1 MLTLGWRSA
10 DTIAAMETTPGT
22 PHLLTDVRFSVSR
35 KGYDPDEVDN
45 FLERVSAAVA
55 QLQDKLRQATASAEA
70 AETRA
75 ADAVRN
81 ESRLQARIAE
91 LESGVAGAPAPAV
104 VAPIRAVDPAIE
116 VEQAS
121 SVLVMAQRT
130 ADATVNEARTN
141 AAQMLSESEVEASR
155 ILSAAKTQS
164 DEALRDLDKTRREL
178 AADNAALD
186 AFLSEQR
193 AVIANGL
200 SRIQAVLDDPAALR
214 VGTPPV
220 ELTTPAE
227 IPAPAPAAFSAP
239 EPAPA
244 PEHEPEVFQPILAED
259 TGWNPEPAPTSL
271 FVDEEVDGGPATAA
285 VPVFDDEFLA
295 EDDDDADAAM
305 RRFFD
310 ADFDDDRR

>member
-1 MLTLGWRSA
+1 
-10 DTIAAMETTPGT
+10 METTPGT

-55 QLQDKLRQATASAEA
+55 QLQDKLRQATASAE
-70 AETRA
+70 TRA

-91 LESGVAGAPAPAV
+91 LESGVAAAPAV
-104 VAPIRAVDPAIE
+104 VAPIRSVDPTIE
-116 VEQAS
+116 ADQAS

-155 ILSAAKTQS
+155 ILSAAKAQA
-164 DEALRDLDKTRREL
+164 DEAIRDLDKTRREL

-220 ELTTPAE
+220 ELTTPAVD
-227 IPAPAPAAFSAP
+227 PAPAPAAFSAP

-244 PEHEPEVFQPILAED
+244 PEPEPEVFQPILAED

>member
-1 MLTLGWRSA
+1 
-10 DTIAAMETTPGT
+10 METTPGT

-55 QLQDKLRQATASAEA
+55 QLQDKLRQATATAEA
-70 AETRA
+70 AEARA

-91 LESGVAGAPAPAV
+91 LESGAAATP
-104 VAPIRAVDPAIE
+104 VAPVAVRSVDPTLEA
-116 VEQAS
+116 EQAS

-130 ADATVNEARTN
+130 ADATINEARTN
-141 AAQMLSESEVEASR
+141 AAQMLSESEVEATR
-155 ILSAAKTQS
+155 ILSAAKAQA
-164 DEALRDLDKTRREL
+164 DEAIRDLDKTRREL
-178 AADNAALD
+178 AADNAALE

-193 AVIANGL
+193 AVISNGL

-214 VGTPPV
+214 IGTPPV
-220 ELTTPAE
+220 EFATPVSPVSA
-227 IPAPAPAAFSAP
+227 PAPAPAPVAAP
-239 EPAPA
+239 
-244 PEHEPEVFQPILAED
+244 EPEVFQPVLAED
-259 TGWNPEPAPTSL
+259 SDWSPEPTPAPAPA
-271 FVDEEVDGGPATAA
+271 DDNGGPATAA
-285 VPVFDDEFLA
+285 VPVFEDEFLA

>member
-1 MLTLGWRSA
+1 
-10 DTIAAMETTPGT
+10 METTPGT

>member
-1 MLTLGWRSA
+1 
-10 DTIAAMETTPGT
+10 METTPGT

-91 LESGVAGAPAPAV
+91 LEAGVVAAPAPV
-104 VAPIRAVDPAIE
+104 VAPIRSVDPTIE
-116 VEQAS
+116 AEQAS

-155 ILSAAKTQS
+155 ILSAAKTQA
-164 DEALRDLDKTRREL
+164 DEAIRDLDKTRREL

-220 ELTTPAE
+220 ELTTPPVIA
-227 IPAPAPAAFSAP
+227 APAPAAFTAP

-244 PEHEPEVFQPILAED
+244 PDPEPEVFQPILAED
-259 TGWNPEPAPTSL
+259 SGWTPEPPAAPATL
-271 FVDEEVDGGPATAA
+271 FVEDDVANSGPATAA

>member
-1 MLTLGWRSA
+1 
-10 DTIAAMETTPGT
+10 MENTPGT

-55 QLQDKLRQATASAEA
+55 QLQDKLRQATATAEA
-70 AETRA
+70 AEARA

-81 ESRLQARIAE
+81 ESRMQARIAE
-91 LESGVAGAPAPAV
+91 LELGTVAAAPAV
-104 VAPIRAVDPAIE
+104 VAPIRSVDPTLEA
-116 VEQAS
+116 EQAS

-130 ADATVNEARTN
+130 ADATLNEARTN

-155 ILSAAKTQS
+155 ILSAAKAQA
-164 DEALRDLDKTRREL
+164 DEAIRDLDRTRREL
-178 AADNAALD
+178 AADNAALE
-186 AFLSEQR
+186 AFLAEQR
-193 AVIANGL
+193 AVLSNGL

-220 ELTTPAE
+220 DLDPPAI
-227 IPAPAPAAFSAP
+227 IPSAGAGAAVVAAAPAVPG
-239 EPAPA
+239 
-244 PEHEPEVFQPILAED
+244 PEVFQPVLAED
-259 TGWNPEPAPTSL
+259 SGWNPEPSSSTL
-271 FVDEEVDGGPATAA
+271 FADGGSGGGPSTAA
-285 VPVFDDEFLA
+285 VPVIDDEFLTD
-295 EDDDDADAAM
+295 DDDDADAAM

>member
-1 MLTLGWRSA
+1 
-10 DTIAAMETTPGT
+10 METTPGT

-55 QLQDKLRQATASAEA
+55 QLQDKLRQATSTSEA
-70 AETRA
+70 AEARA

-81 ESRLQARIAE
+81 ESRLQARISE
-91 LESGVAGAPAPAV
+91 LETGVAASPAPAV
-104 VAPIRAVDPAIE
+104 VAPIRSVDPSIDA
-116 VEQAS
+116 EQAS

-130 ADATVNEARTN
+130 ADATINEARTN
-141 AAQMLSESEVEASR
+141 AAQMLTESEVEASR
-155 ILSAAKTQS
+155 ILSAAKTQT
-164 DEALRDLDKTRREL
+164 DDALRDLDKIRREL
-178 AADNAALD
+178 AADNAALE

-193 AVIANGL
+193 AVIAIGL
-200 SRIQAVLDDPAALR
+200 SRIQAVIDDPTALR

-220 ELTTPAE
+220 EFASPPV
-227 IPAPAPAAFSAP
+227 IQ

-244 PEHEPEVFQPILAED
+244 PVAPVRVSEPEVFQPVLADESSW
-259 TGWNPEPAPTSL
+259 TPESSSAGL
-271 FVDEEVDGGPATAA
+271 FADDEADSGPATTA
-285 VPVFDDEFLA
+285 VPALDDEFLA